1 MVRTA
6 AARIAGKKKAVK
18 GSIPDSLR
26 KTIFR
31 TVVARGCLWFALKRR
46 SLRSLQ
52 VKLPQAGGGPWRISI
67 ARWTSGRTDM
77 PAPWRTCGVGII
89 ACPAWTLVFVLK
101 GYRGSVLKSSFPPFE
116 NIRRHPSLP
125 SFPCSEQG
133 FPWDRGGA
141 AAACA
146 PNGVGQ
152 RQQENIR
159 WESAGICLIAAFAA
173 TFLPIASEKYW
184 TSP

>member
-18 GSIPDSLR
+18 GSIPDSLC

-46 SLRSLQ
+46 SLCSLQ
-52 VKLPQAGGGPWRISI
+52 VKGPQAGGSPWRISI
-67 ARWTSGRTDM
+67 ARGASGRTDM
-77 PAPWRTCGVGII
+77 PASWRTCGVGII

-133 FPWDRGGA
+133 FPWDRGGRRL
-141 AAACA
+141 A
-146 PNGVGQ
+146 PRTASARNS
-152 RQQENIR
+152 RR
-159 WESAGICLIAAFAA
+159 TSAGKAQVFV
-173 TFLPIASEKYW
+173 
-184 TSP
+184 